1 MIRKLAG
8 TPPRI
13 PLVVGALLLILAG
26 AARWWPTDSIPRP
39 GGTFLVLLPE
49 PDARREE
56 ALGRLVAY
64 LGSAAGVDLRLG
76 VARDL
81 AALDEQASSAM
92 LVMGPDAALL
102 SLDAEAWHPLVSG
115 RRRAPWNLRPVPVV
129 VSRRAAGEELQP
141 WRTSPQRTV
150 IGDSL
155 SLVCRTLL
163 GADGLA
169 AARSSGVTWGTDPYD
184 HRPVLLA
191 LEQGAFD
198 HAVVRQWDAA
208 ALVEAGHLLAD
219 RWSIRAMKEP
229 VPDILILAS
238 RHLPAAR
245 KIALQQGLSLLGRE
259 LGATAPESRA
269 VIAGL
274 GLLGFDG
281 FNLLAAPDLDQVR
294 RRHAGCWPVVRP

>member
-1 MIRKLAG
+1 LIRHVTG

-39 GGTFLVLLPE
+39 GGTFLVMLPE

-56 ALGRLVAY
+56 ALGQLVAH
-64 LGSAAGVDLRLG
+64 LGEAAGVELRLD

-81 AALDEQASSAM
+81 ATLGSRASDAL

-102 SLDAEAWHPLVSG
+102 SLDAAAWYPLVSG

-129 VSRRAAGEELQP
+129 INRRDAGKDLQP
-141 WRTSPQRTV
+141 WRHAPRRTV

-155 SLVCRTLL
+155 SLIGRAMLSTEE
-163 GADGLA
+163 LA
-169 AARSSGVTWGTDPYD
+169 TARSAGVAWGSDPYD

-191 LEQGAFD
+191 LVQGAFD

-208 ALVEAGHLLAD
+208 ALVAAGRLPAD
-219 RWSIRAMKEP
+219 RWLIHEMKDP
-229 VPDILILAS
+229 VPDILIMAS
-238 RHLPAAR
+238 RRLPAAR

-259 LGATAPESRA
+259 FGTDSPDSRA

-274 GLLGFDG
+274 GLLGLDG

-294 RRHAGCWPVVRP
+294 RRYAGCWPVVRP